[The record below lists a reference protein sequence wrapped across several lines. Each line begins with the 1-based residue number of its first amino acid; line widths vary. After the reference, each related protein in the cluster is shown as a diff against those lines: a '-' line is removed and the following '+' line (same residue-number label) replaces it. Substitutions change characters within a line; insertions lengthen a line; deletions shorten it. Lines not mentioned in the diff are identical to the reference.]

1 VSAII
6 EAIPAPHVGQAVI
19 TRPPQSGHTD
29 GTVSAFGAMN
39 LRPQPQVRQNP
50 HRSPSSRLRS
60 YPTGRFLHTAPAL
73 PDGAARPGPA
83 AIG

>member
-6 EAIPAPHVGQAVI
+6 DAIPVPHFGQAVM
-19 TRPPQSGHTD
+19 TSPPQSGQTD

-39 LRPQPQVRQNP
+39 LRPQPQRRQNP

-60 YPTGRFLHTAPAL
+60 YPTRRFLHTAPGVPL
-73 PDGAARPGPA
+73 
-83 AIG
+83 